1 MKCTLSCAF
10 GLAVTFSSYFFFC
23 AVIDSELEDYSS
35 FFFFFLLSVCALCR
49 LNRAVIGS
57 EKLHYVKAV
66 CVEMVGV
73 CVVLFFSSFLDMRCF
88 FFLFCLR
95 STVAERM
102 GSLLCVCVCVCVCVF
117 CQKGAHR
124 SLKRKGRKPLKK
136 KKRGNPK
143 EQHVSFTLLFFFF

>member
-1 MKCTLSCAF
+1 
-10 GLAVTFSSYFFFC
+10 
-23 AVIDSELEDYSS
+23 
-35 FFFFFLLSVCALCR
+35 
-49 LNRAVIGS
+49 
-57 EKLHYVKAV
+57 
-66 CVEMVGV
+66 MVGV

-136 KKRGNPK
+136 KKEENQK
-143 EQHVSFTLLFFFF
+143 NSTSLSLCFFFFSDLPKRIFCRVRRFAAFFFFLQLYISVRRERGLKRQSFFFFFMAMRRLRFKST